1 LALFAVASACRAE
14 GPPVREVQVE
24 ARADE
29 RVATNRSVTVAG
41 AQAQTALDPVR
52 MGTECQ
58 AGPAP
63 GARWTPAY
71 DRAEGWNEAVLKS
84 AWERAQRAHYASGML
99 IYRGKVIGQ
108 FGDVSRP
115 YQTRSI
121 RKALLNA
128 VVGQL
133 IAAGKLSPETTLA
146 ELGIEDD
153 PALTPQEKEAT
164 VRDLLM
170 SSSGV
175 YHDAAYSVRIADE
188 PRPARG
194 SARHGERF
202 WYNNWDFNTLGF
214 IAEKAG
220 GAKLYDQFRRG
231 VGEPIGLQDFGPSV
245 ASYRLERDKSVY
257 PAFLFDMSTRDRA
270 RLGLLYLNGG
280 CWNGRQV
287 LPADWVRDSLAPLRD
302 RSASDS
308 PDYGYLWWSR
318 RGVGDMKG
326 RLIMA
331 RGNAHQYITL
341 IPEADAVLVLT
352 NDMGRPGWVNWARK
366 RAGLA
371 PEFADYNAIL
381 KDVVKAR
388 PRRP

>member
-1 LALFAVASACRAE
+1 VKVERSATARL
-14 GPPVREVQVE
+14 VQSREIG
-24 ARADE
+24 
-29 RVATNRSVTVAG
+29 N
-41 AQAQTALDPVR
+41 
-52 MGTECQ
+52 ECQ

-63 GARWTPAY
+63 GVQWAEAY
-71 DRAEGWNEAVLKS
+71 DAAEGWNEAILKA
-84 AWERAQRAHYASGML
+84 AWERAQRSHYASGML

-108 FGDVSRP
+108 FGEVSRP

-133 IAAGKLSPETTLA
+133 VENGKLGLDATMT
-146 ELGIEDD
+146 ELGIDD
-153 PALTPQEKEAT
+153 TPPLSGEEKEAT

-175 YHDAAYSVRIADE
+175 YHDAAYSVSIADE

-194 SARHGERF
+194 SARHGQQF
-202 WYNNWDFNTLGF
+202 WYNNWDFNTLGA

-231 VGEPIGLQDFGPSV
+231 IGELIGLQDFGPSA
-245 ASYRLERDKSVY
+245 ASYRLERDKSIY

-280 CWNGRQV
+280 CWNGRRV
-287 LPADWVRDSLAPLRD
+287 LDPEWVRTSLAPLRD
-302 RSASDS
+302 RSASNS
-308 PDYGYLWWSR
+308 PDYGYLWWSQK
-318 RGVGDMKG
+318 GIGDMQG

-341 IPEADAVLVLT
+341 IPEADAVLVMT
-352 NDMGRPGWVNWARK
+352 NDMGRPGWMNWTRN
-366 RAGLA
+366 RVGLA
-371 PEFADYNAIL
+371 P
-381 KDVVKAR
+381 
-388 PRRP
+388 